1 MTHSTISLGV
11 GLGGGKAS
19 TSSGRL
25 PGGGVQPLVNNLSG
39 SFDGTNDAIDCGVLS
54 AYQGAANM
62 SLSLWFKPDV
72 SGVGPDIGISQDFN
86 HQYGLTS
93 YGNTSNWVL
102 VNQNHG
108 ARRYG
113 QYTPP
118 ADTNWHHY
126 LMTFA
131 SGGTLV
137 LYVDGSAVS
146 LANEVTGTPSALP
159 SVSSNFFIGHGDS
172 TAYADGLIDEVALWT
187 TTLNSANVTAI
198 YNEGTP
204 TVLTSDAGNYDQSS
218 NLTHWWRIGD
228 DSADTSSGGGAAAS
242 GNAIDNVENAANPG
256 TNDGTGSGGELY
268 SSTVP

>member
-39 SFDGTNDAIDCGVLS
+39 SFDGTDDIVNCGILT
-54 AYQGAANM
+54 AYQGASNM
-62 SLSLWFKPDV
+62 SMSFWFKPDS
-72 SGVGPDIGISQDFN
+72 SGVGPSIGMGENFN
-86 HQYGLTS
+86 HQYGFTS
-93 YGNTSNWVL
+93 YNSSSNFVL
-102 VNQNHG
+102 VNRTNNQY
-108 ARRYG
+108 RYG

-126 LMTFA
+126 LMTF
-131 SGGTLV
+131 SSGTLL
-137 LYVDGSAVS
+137 LYIDGSV
-146 LANEVTGTPSALP
+146 VTFTSGVDDSISTLP
-159 SVSSNFFIGHGDS
+159 NSSYAFHIGEGQDGYFS
-172 TAYADGLIDEVALWT
+172 DGLIDEVALWT
-187 TTLNSANVTAI
+187 VALDSANVTAI
-198 YNEGTP
+198 YNPPANAP

-228 DSADTSSGGGAAAS
+228 DSADTSSGGGAAAA
-242 GNAIDNVENAANPG
+242 GNVIDNVENVANPG
-256 TNDGTGSGGELY
+256 TNDGTGSGATY